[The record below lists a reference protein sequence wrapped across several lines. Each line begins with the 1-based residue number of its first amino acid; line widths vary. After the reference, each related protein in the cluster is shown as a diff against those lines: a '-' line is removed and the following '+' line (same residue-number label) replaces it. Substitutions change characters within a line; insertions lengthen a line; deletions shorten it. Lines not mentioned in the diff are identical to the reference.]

1 MKKIAIVLHDLAMTA
16 LAVWLAF
23 VVRFDGFPFDERVR
37 HLPLFLCAFVPVAG
51 CVYWFFSLYESK
63 WRFASLPDLSS
74 IVRAVTV
81 LAIGLLV
88 VDYVLVAPNLYGFFF
103 FGKIT
108 IALYWLL
115 QLFLLG
121 GPRLA
126 YRYLKYSQSKKS
138 AAREATMP
146 ALLLG
151 RGVDVEVVLRAI
163 ESGAIKRLKPVGIL
177 SPRDTDLGQTIRG
190 VRVVG
195 ALSELERIAAEAQ
208 ERGEAIRRIVATPSA
223 LSPDAQ
229 PELWLARARKLAVPI
244 SRLDNLDRGV
254 GEAALAPLEIE
265 DLLLRPTVE
274 VDRSQLQRFL
284 SGKRVAVTGGGG
296 SIGSEICLRCAL
308 FGASQLLVIESSE
321 PALFHVTELLDA
333 QGDGAIVS
341 GAIADVRD
349 AGRIERLLTAFRPD
363 IVVHAA
369 ALKHVPYLEAD
380 WTEGIRTNIF
390 GSINVA
396 DAALKSG
403 ARNFVMISTDK
414 AIEPVSMLGATKRFA
429 EIYAQALDAELTEAR
444 GKAGQDA
451 SSGTRMIAVRFGNV
465 LGSVGSVVPKFK
477 AQIARGG
484 PLTVTHPDMI
494 RYFMTIREACDL
506 VLAAGAHARDHARKG
521 DADERAAVYVLKMG
535 QPVRINDL
543 AERMIRLAGFEPHED
558 IEIRYTGVRPGERLH
573 EILFARD
580 EPMAEI
586 GLPGVMAAKPVFAA
600 RSQVNLWL
608 KRLAAAVA
616 AEDRKAAE
624 GVLDEAI
631 PDFSRREAKVQEIR
645 ASEVRASG
653 VRAGD
658 ASAQAVRRAKART
671 TDGAPAPEALPASKP
686 EASSPSKP
694 ALRAR
699 PKARPPAG

>member
-1 MKKIAIVLHDLAMTA
+1 MKKVAIVVHDLAMTA

-23 VVRFDGFPFDERVR
+23 VVRFEGLPYDERMR
-37 HLPLFLCAFVPVAG
+37 HLPQFLPIFVAIAA
-51 CVYWFFSLYESK
+51 CVYWFFPLYESK
-63 WRFASLPDLSS
+63 WRFASLPDLSN

-88 VDYVLVAPNLYGFFF
+88 VDYILVAPNLYGFFF

-126 YRYLKYSQSKKS
+126 YRYLKYAQSKQS

-146 ALLLG
+146 TLLLG
-151 RGVDVEVVLRAI
+151 RGVDVEVVLRGI
-163 ESGAIKRLKPVGIL
+163 ETGAIRKLRPVGIL
-177 SPRDTDLGQTIRG
+177 SPREVDIGQSIRG
-190 VRVVG
+190 VRVLG
-195 ALSELERIAAEAQ
+195 SLADLERIAAEAA
-208 ERGEAIRRIVATPSA
+208 ERGEAIRRIVATSSA
-223 LSPDAQ
+223 LGAEAQ

-274 VDRSQLQRFL
+274 VDRGQLERFL

-308 FGASQLLVIESSE
+308 FGADDILVIESSE
-321 PALFHVTELLDA
+321 PALFHVTELLAA
-333 QGDGAIVS
+333 QGEQARVT

-349 AGRIERLLTAFRPD
+349 AARIQRLLSDFCPD

-380 WTEGIRTNIF
+380 WTEGVRTNIF
-390 GSINVA
+390 GSVNVA
-396 DAALKSG
+396 DAALKAG
-403 ARNFVMISTDK
+403 AKNFVMISTDK

-429 EIYAQALDAELTEAR
+429 EIYAQALDAELVGAQGR
-444 GKAGQDA
+444 ANAKAKAGA
-451 SSGTRMIAVRFGNV
+451 PEGGTRFIAVRFGNV

-506 VLAAGAHARDHARKG
+506 VLAAGAHAHAHASNG
-521 DADERAAVYVLKMG
+521 SAEERAAVYVLKMG
-535 QPVRINDL
+535 QPVRIQDL
-543 AERMIRLAGFEPHED
+543 AERMIRLAGFEPGED
-558 IEIRYTGVRPGERLH
+558 IEIRHSGVRPGERLH

-600 RSQVNLWL
+600 RAQVMGWL
-608 KRLAAAVA
+608 KRLEAAVA
-616 AEDRKAAE
+616 AEDRAAAE
-624 GVLDEAI
+624 AVLDEAI
-631 PDFSRREAKVQEIR
+631 PDFKRREK
-645 ASEVRASG
+645 
-653 VRAGD
+653 
-658 ASAQAVRRAKART
+658 KAE
-671 TDGAPAPEALPASKP
+671 GLPPAAPAPLPSSRKAASQVR
-686 EASSPSKP
+686 P
-694 ALRAR
+694 APQAR
-699 PKARPPAG
+699 RKAPRKAAE